1 MITIATPDDVSALE
15 KLVNSAYRGETS
27 KLGWSTEAHL
37 LRGNRI
43 TEDELLEIFNDKQ
56 NTILKFTENNK
67 IIGCVLLS
75 NKENKLYLGML
86 AVSPELQNSG
96 IGKKFL
102 EKAEEYALKLGL
114 PKIVMTVITIRES
127 LIAWYKRHGY
137 IDHGVREPFPLNGT
151 DAVISDQPLEFVVLE
166 KKIV

>member
-1 MITIATPDDVSALE
+1 MITIATPDNVSALE
-15 KLVNSAYRGETS
+15 KLINSAYRGETS
-27 KLGWSTEAHL
+27 KLGWSTEAHIL
-37 LRGNRI
+37 GGKRI
-43 TEDELLEIFNDKQ
+43 TEEELLEIFSDKQ

-75 NKENKLYLGML
+75 NKENKLYLGMF

-102 EKAEEYALKLGL
+102 QEAEEHALKLGL

-137 IDHGVREPFPLNGT
+137 IDYGVREPFPLNGT
-151 DAVISDQPLEFVVLE
+151 NAVISNQPLEFVVLE
-166 KKIV
+166 KKVM